1 MPAFSDLG
9 LSASIVDAIT
19 KLGFEEPTPIQNEAI
34 PALLS
39 GRDVLGMA
47 ATGTGKTAAFALP
60 LLERYVVGE
69 EADLPLVLVLTP
81 TRELCL
87 QVSES
92 FHSFGKDSGAH
103 ITPIYGGQEYGRQ
116 IRALRRGT
124 HVVVATPGRA
134 LDHIKKGTLD
144 LSQVRALVLD
154 EADEMLD
161 LGFADELEAIFES
174 LPDYVQ
180 TALFSATLPPKIA
193 HIAERHL
200 HDPVRIR
207 IAREKTAEGET
218 PRVPQIAYVVGR
230 NYRLAA
236 LGRILD
242 IESPELAII
251 FTRTRMEVDDLTE
264 ALRARGYGIEAL
276 HGGLDQPT
284 RDRVMKR
291 ARSGQIDAIVA
302 TDVAARGI
310 DLENLIKKNTMG
322 LRQPERAP
330 YVEKKLREHYPN
342 GIAAHGADALRFTMA
357 AYATLGRN
365 VNFDLKRAEGYRN
378 FCNKLWNAT
387 RFVLMNV
394 EGKDCGVRET
404 ASSPMSF
411 SFVDRWILGELDR
424 TIRTV
429 REAFADYRLDN
440 AANAIYSFVWNEY
453 CDWYLEL
460 AKVQLKGDEAA
471 CRATRHTL
479 VTVLETVLRLAH
491 PIIPF
496 ITEELWQKVS
506 VVAGTRAADEETSV
520 MIQAYPKATDDVCE
534 AAEGKMKLV
543 KDMID
548 AVRNLRGEMRLSPS
562 VRVPLLI
569 EGDAATA
576 AEAAPYLQALARLE
590 AVEHVDALS
599 AAATGSIAPVAIVG
613 DFKLMLKVEI
623 DVAAE
628 RLRLTKEVERVEGEI
643 KKCEAKLANER
654 FVSRAPQAVVD
665 QEKKRLA
672 DFTDLLAK
680 VREQLSR
687 LPEA

>member
-207 IAREKTAEGET
+207 IAREKTAEGEA

-310 DLENLIKKNTMG
+310 DLENLTHVINYGIPASVETYVHRIG
-322 LRQPERAP
+322 RTGRAGRTGTAITILEP
-330 YVEKKLREHYPN
+330 REHRHLRAIEQITKARIEIRSVPSATDVRAKRLESMRKRIEDVLEGGDLDRFHVIVESLGDSYDVFD
-342 GIAAHGADALRFTMA
+342 IAAAAIKLADAVESGEEDTADIPTFAPFERPRRERSPKERPHRERSRTAEPGMTRLYLNVGRLSNVRPADLVGAIANEADIPARAIGNIEITERFSLVDVADEQAEKVLA
-357 AYATLGRN
+357 AMT
-365 VNFDLKRAEGYRN
+365 
-378 FCNKLWNAT
+378 
-387 RFVLMNV
+387 
-394 EGKDCGVRET
+394 GVRIKGREVQCRRDNGPIR
-404 ASSPMSF
+404 SGE
-411 SFVDRWILGELDR
+411 DRFPQRGRSDR
-424 TIRTV
+424 
-429 REAFADYRLDN
+429 
-440 AANAIYSFVWNEY
+440 
-453 CDWYLEL
+453 
-460 AKVQLKGDEAA
+460 
-471 CRATRHTL
+471 
-479 VTVLETVLRLAH
+479 
-491 PIIPF
+491 
-496 ITEELWQKVS
+496 
-506 VVAGTRAADEETSV
+506 
-520 MIQAYPKATDDVCE
+520 
-534 AAEGKMKLV
+534 
-543 KDMID
+543 
-548 AVRNLRGEMRLSPS
+548 RGPR
-562 VRVPLLI
+562 R
-569 EGDAATA
+569 
-576 AEAAPYLQALARLE
+576 
-590 AVEHVDALS
+590 
-599 AAATGSIAPVAIVG
+599 
-613 DFKLMLKVEI
+613 
-623 DVAAE
+623 
-628 RLRLTKEVERVEGEI
+628 
-643 KKCEAKLANER
+643 
-654 FVSRAPQAVVD
+654 
-665 QEKKRLA
+665 
-672 DFTDLLAK
+672 
-680 VREQLSR
+680 
-687 LPEA
+687 